1 MFCFQCQETAKNSGC
16 TVKYV
21 CGKPEETADLQDLLI
36 YVCKGI
42 SVYGEKLKEKG
53 TVDKNAG
60 RFICEALFTTIT
72 NVAWD
77 DDVIIDWIKR
87 AIKVRDAVR
96 EEVGA
101 DIAGTL
107 PDCATWASDDKEEI
121 VAKAMSDEVRL
132 TAAQN
137 EDVRSLRE
145 LLIIGSKG
153 IAAYADHA
161 AILGQEEDEI
171 YGFLMEALAS
181 TTKELSTDEM
191 IAMVMEFS

>member
-1 MFCFQCQETAKNSGC
+1 MFCFQCQETAKNTGC
-16 TVKYV
+16 TVKGV

-53 TVDKNAG
+53 TVDKDAG

-77 DDVIIDWIKR
+77 DDVIIDRIKQ
-87 AIKVRDAVR
+87 ALEVRDAVK
-96 EEVGA
+96 EKLGGDISGA
-101 DIAGTL
+101 L
-107 PDCATWASDDKEEI
+107 PDCATWSSGDKEKI
-121 VAKAMSDEVRL
+121 VAKAMSDEVRI

-145 LLIIGSKG
+145 LLIIGGKG
-153 IAAYADHA
+153 IAAMMP
-161 AILGQEEDEI
+161 GN
-171 YGFLMEALAS
+171 
-181 TTKELSTDEM
+181 
-191 IAMVMEFS
+191 